1 MTKLTAR
8 LVKPAAKKGAKKPR
22 TKAGGKGAHRKVIAT
37 AKRKRTKRTPARAH
51 TTSRERTPAN
61 TMQRIISQ

>member
-1 MTKLTAR
+1 MH
-8 LVKPAAKKGAKKPR
+8 VYMP
-22 TKAGGKGAHRKVIAT
+22 
-37 AKRKRTKRTPARAH
+37 H